1 MTSSTSPEPDLLDL
15 LVVGGGMGGIAAV
28 HEAVAH
34 GLSVRGLEGGSGLG
48 GVWFWNRYPGAR
60 CDTESLDYSFSFS
73 PELDQ
78 EWSWTERYPTQP
90 ELEDYLNHVVD
101 RFDLRRHFQLETLV
115 TELEWEEQAL
125 RWRVTTS
132 RGMYLARHV
141 TLATGMLHHR
151 VLPDYPGMETF
162 AGESFHT
169 AAWPADLDLT
179 GKRVA
184 VVGTGSSGIQVV
196 GPVAEVAAELHV
208 FQRSANYI
216 IPAQQGRLDPDEY
229 AEVKRTYPER
239 RKQLRHANGGG
250 LWLSGTGRSALDD
263 TPEQREL
270 EYGRAWGKGGFH
282 FLVTY
287 DDLTTNQAA
296 NDTAGEFLRRKL
308 PSLVGKPELLPL
320 LTPKPDVSV
329 GIKRIGVDVG
339 FYAAF
344 DHDHVHLVDARATP
358 ITGITPTGIST
369 TDRDIDVDVIV
380 YATGF
385 DAFTGSIN
393 QITIRGTGGR
403 LLTDAWADGPRTWHG
418 MMVAG
423 FPNLFMICGPGG
435 PNITA
440 NVPALSELEAR
451 WISDLVVAVRAEGA
465 HAVDADADEQ
475 ERWTAQVEADA
486 RQTLYASH
494 DTWFNG
500 ANVAGKARVYPT
512 YTRGA
517 TRYYDLI
524 EDLAAAGYPGLHRLA
539 AVVPADA
546 RAS

>member
-1 MTSSTSPEPDLLDL
+1 MTHSSTDPVELDL

-28 HEAVAH
+28 YEAVEH
-34 GLSVRGLEGGSGLG
+34 GLSVLGLEGGSGLG

-78 EWSWTERYPTQP
+78 EWTWTERYPTQP
-90 ELEDYLNHVVD
+90 ELERYLNHVVD
-101 RFDLRRHFQLETLV
+101 RFDLRQYFQLDTMV
-115 TELEWEEQAL
+115 SAL
-125 RWRVTTS
+125 DWDGAAGRWIVTTS
-132 RGMYLARHV
+132 QGTFWARNV

-151 VLPDYPGMETF
+151 VLPSFPGMDDF

-169 AAWPADLDLT
+169 AAWPADLDVT

-196 GPVAEVAAELHV
+196 GPVAEIAAELHV

-216 IPAQQGRLDPDEY
+216 IPAQQGPLDPDEY
-229 AEVKRTYPER
+229 AEVKRTYPAR
-239 RKQLRHANGGG
+239 RHHLRHGKPGG
-250 LWLSGTGRSALDD
+250 LFIKGTGRSALDD
-263 TPEQREL
+263 TPEQRDE
-270 EYGRAWGKGGFH
+270 EYAKSWGRGGFN

-287 DDLTTNQAA
+287 NDLTTSQAA
-296 NDTAGEFLRRKL
+296 NDTAGVYLRKRL
-308 PSLVGKPELLPL
+308 PDLISKPELVPL
-320 LTPKPDVSV
+320 LTPKPDISV

-339 FYAAF
+339 FYSAF

-358 ITGITPTGIST
+358 ITEITASGIRT
-369 TDRDIDVDVIV
+369 TEGEIELDVIV

-393 QITIRGTGGR
+393 QITIRGVDGR
-403 LLTDAWADGPRTWHG
+403 VLADEWAAGPKTWHG

-423 FPNLFMICGPGG
+423 YPNLFMICGPGG

-451 WISDLVVAVRAEGA
+451 WIADLIVTTQVDGVRV
-465 HAVDADADEQ
+465 VDADPDEQ
-475 ERWTAQVEADA
+475 ECWTDQVEADA
-486 RQTLYASH
+486 RRTLFASH

-500 ANVAGKARVYPT
+500 GNVAGKARVYPT

-517 TRYYDLI
+517 TTYYDLI
-524 EDLAAAGYPGLHRLA
+524 EDLADRGYPGLHRLGVEA
-539 AVVPADA
+539 LLG
-546 RAS
+546 S